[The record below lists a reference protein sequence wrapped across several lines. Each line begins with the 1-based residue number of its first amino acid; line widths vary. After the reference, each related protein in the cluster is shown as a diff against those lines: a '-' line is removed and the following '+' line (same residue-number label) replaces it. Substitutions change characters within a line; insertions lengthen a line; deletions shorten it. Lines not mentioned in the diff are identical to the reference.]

1 MTTLMNRQQQQQ
13 QQTGQQKSLP
23 HLPKSMVMT
32 SKPLPQWHDENIAN
46 DMGTPSL
53 EGRRQGRRQGQDNE
67 SSALTKHSSQHL
79 QRAPSQALTNQY
91 NTSDAPVF
99 TAKPKTDLSLTK
111 RRGSTIQKQVYR
123 MDGGIQPTEL
133 LGTRLDAWRAAIK
146 YLIKLFKEI
155 QDIESK
161 TAGGYSKST
170 KNIEYPIPEASGQ
183 FMESGGMQDVWLAFR
198 NYAVEQSVRHQDYVN
213 YLDRSV
219 LPSLHSIKKDIKT
232 ILKAIHQD
240 KNLKTTHL
248 YEGRRRMD
256 ALVSKLDSVIQYNRQ
271 MPHTAYQR
279 QDPLLINCAVYQAN
293 KQLFDSENALH
304 ENILNLQHEVHV
316 FESNLVESIRS
327 ITLHLQQFRMER
339 LEAHSAFGQVTST
352 LDNMTSETEWDEFV
366 RRNSGNLISD
376 DAPFRTDA
384 DISYPNQNN
393 DLVQPIKV
401 GLLERRSGLIRNWVE
416 GLYVLTPS
424 GFLHGYKST
433 QQFDADPMSPEVSIF
448 IPHTN
453 IDCSKNYDSMYQE
466 NAFEIK
472 GKNAQSM
479 MGMEKSFML
488 RAQDQN
494 DLQDWFNKLVQI
506 SDQFRPEPLM
516 QQQQGENYNQ
526 QQQID
531 GNYNQQQQQQQ
542 QLGENYNQ
550 QNEQNRALPPMPE
563 EKELPNPSSNQQQQ
577 QQQQEEE
584 EGEKVIQV
592 PAEYVQTEEE
602 INDDQ
607 TNQQESQDISN
618 GTHHHHHHHQD
629 KGKNPIPLSK
639 NTSSEEGKGITS
651 QQEKDLNDV
660 VEEDDDWDTVPQEK
674 GMNKK

>member
-1 MTTLMNRQQQQQ
+1 MTTLMNR

-32 SKPLPQWHDENIAN
+32 SKPLPQWNDENIAN

-53 EGRRQGRRQGQDNE
+53 ESGRNRSRRPGQDND
-67 SSALTKHSSQHL
+67 SSALTRHSSKHL

-91 NTSDAPVF
+91 NASDAPVF
-99 TAKPKTDLSLTK
+99 TAKPKTNLSLTN

-123 MDGGIQPTEL
+123 MEGGIQPTEL

-146 YLIKLFKEI
+146 YLIKLFREI

-161 TAGGYSKST
+161 TASGYSKST
-170 KNIEYPIPEASGQ
+170 KSIEYPIPEASGQ
-183 FMESGGMQDVWLAFR
+183 FMESGGMQDVWLSFR

-219 LPSLHSIKKDIKT
+219 LPSLHSIKRDIKT
-232 ILKAIHQD
+232 ILKAIHHD
-240 KNLKTTHL
+240 KNLKTTGL

-339 LEAHSAFGQVTST
+339 LEAHSAFGQVTSA
-352 LDNMTSETEWDEFV
+352 LDNMTSETEWDEFA

-466 NAFEIK
+466 NAFEVK

-516 QQQQGENYNQ
+516 QQQQQ
-526 QQQID
+526 QQQQLGD
-531 GNYNQQQQQQQ
+531 NYSQQQQQ
-542 QLGENYNQ
+542 QLGGNYNQ
-550 QNEQNRALPPMPE
+550 QNDQNRALPPMPE
-563 EKELPNPSSNQQQQ
+563 EKELPDLSSKNQEQG
-577 QQQQEEE
+577 
-584 EGEKVIQV
+584 EGEERVIQV

-602 INDDQ
+602 TNDDQ
-607 TNQQESQDISN
+607 MGGQTTTQQESQDVSSE
-618 GTHHHHHHHQD
+618 THHHHRHHHQD
-629 KGKNPIPLSK
+629 KGKNPAPLSK
-639 NTSSEEGKGITS
+639 NTSSQEGRGISS
-651 QQEKDLNDV
+651 QEEKDLNDV

-674 GMNKK
+674 GHH